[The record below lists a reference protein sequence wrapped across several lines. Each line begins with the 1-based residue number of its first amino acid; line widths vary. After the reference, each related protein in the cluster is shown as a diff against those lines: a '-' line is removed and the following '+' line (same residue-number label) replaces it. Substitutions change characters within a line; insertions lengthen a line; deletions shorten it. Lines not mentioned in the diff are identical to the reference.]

1 MNGFE
6 ITQFVFFLFTGILFE
21 HKGSSVGVLASGPK
35 TMRHEV
41 AAICSSSGLAEN
53 LHFESISFSW

>member
-1 MNGFE
+1 VNGFE
-6 ITQFVFFLFTGILFE
+6 ITLFIFSFSGILFE
-21 HKGSSVGVLASGPK
+21 HKGSSVGVIASGPK

-41 AAICSSSGLAEN
+41 AAVCYSAEN

>member
-1 MNGFE
+1 MNLKSLNL
-6 ITQFVFFLFTGILFE
+6 FFLFTEILVD

-41 AAICSSSGLAEN
+41 AAICSSGLAGN
-53 LHFESISFSW
+53 LDFESISFSW